1 MPAKPY
7 NGFPSWNQW
16 NVSLWIYNDE
26 GLNQQAVEAVRRYGY
41 ERGARHLAEMWAG
54 MRTPDGGRFNR
65 TAIRRAIEGMLD

>member
-26 GLNQQAVEAVRRYGY
+26 DLYTEAVKAAITYGY
-41 ERGARHLAEMWAG
+41 KRGARHLARMWAG
-54 MRTPDGGRFNR
+54 RRTPDGGRFNR
-65 TAIRRAIEGMLD
+65 TAIRRAIEGILD